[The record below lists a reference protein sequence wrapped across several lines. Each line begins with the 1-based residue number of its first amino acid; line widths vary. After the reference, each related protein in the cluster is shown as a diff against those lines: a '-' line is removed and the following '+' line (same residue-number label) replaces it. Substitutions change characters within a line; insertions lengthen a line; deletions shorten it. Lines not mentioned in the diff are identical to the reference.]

1 MSDLILCA
9 VDGSD
14 ATGRVLDTG
23 QWLATTLG
31 VRLVVLHATDGH
43 DGADETV
50 AAIRDHLGDASA
62 EVRVV
67 EGGAAERILSAAG
80 EENPELLVV
89 GSRGRGALRS
99 ALLGSVSHEVAARTR
114 SPVVVVPS
122 QEQRDSPGPGS
133 GSGSGS
139 GSDGSVVCGV
149 DGSDPSLAAVGLAR
163 RLAAR
168 LGLRLVIVHARQN
181 VRAAMTYPGARSS
194 TPPVTGQEDS
204 VAGLVDDLME
214 RAQQVAG
221 PGTTTIVEPGP
232 PAEVLESAAQREG
245 ARLIVIATRGAG
257 GVRAAILGSVA
268 TELAAHATRPVLV
281 LSEAAAATVAGGHP
295 TPSGA

>member
-1 MSDLILCA
+1 M
-9 VDGSD
+9 
-14 ATGRVLDTG
+14 
-23 QWLATTLG
+23 
-31 VRLVVLHATDGH
+31 HATDG
-43 DGADETV
+43 DAGTADTTV
-50 AAIRDHLGDASA
+50 AAIRARLGDASA
-62 EVRVV
+62 EVRLL
-67 EGGAAERILSAAG
+67 EGAPAQAILSAAG
-80 EENPELLVV
+80 NEDPELLVV

-122 QEQRDSPGPGS
+122 QPETDAPSPS
-133 GSGSGS
+133 S

-149 DGSDPSLAAVGLAR
+149 DGSDPSLAAVALAR
-163 RLAAR
+163 RLATR

-181 VRAAMTYPGARSS
+181 VRAAMAYPGARSS

-204 VAGLVDDLME
+204 VAGLVDRLME
-214 RAQQVAG
+214 RAQEVAG
-221 PGTTTIVEPGP
+221 PGTTAIVEPGP
-232 PAEVLESAAQREG
+232 PAEVLETAAQREG

-281 LSEAAAATVAGGHP
+281 LSEAAAATVADGHP
-295 TPSGA
+295 TLSRS

>member
-1 MSDLILCA
+1 MSDVIVCA
-9 VDGSD
+9 VDGSE

-23 QWLATTLG
+23 QWLATALG
-31 VRLVVLHATDGH
+31 ARLVVMHATDG
-43 DGADETV
+43 DAGAADETV
-50 AAIRDHLGDASA
+50 AAIRTHLGDASA
-62 EVRVV
+62 EVRLL
-67 EGGAAERILSAAG
+67 EGAPAQAILSAARD
-80 EENPELLVV
+80 EDPELLVV

-122 QEQRDSPGPGS
+122 QEEWNAPSPSPSS
-133 GSGSGS
+133 GSE
-139 GSDGSVVCGV
+139 GSVVCGV
-149 DGSDPSLAAVGLAR
+149 DGSDPSLAAVALAR
-163 RLAAR
+163 HLATR

-181 VRAAMTYPGARSS
+181 IRSAMAYPGARSS

-204 VAGLVDDLME
+204 VAGLVDRLME
-214 RAQQVAG
+214 RAQEVAG

-232 PAEVLESAAQREG
+232 PAEVLETTAQREG

-281 LSEAAAATVAGGHP
+281 LSEPAAAAVADGHP
-295 TPSGA
+295 TLSGS

>member
-1 MSDLILCA
+1 MSDVIVCA
-9 VDGSD
+9 VDGSE
-14 ATGRVLDTG
+14 ATGRVLNTG
-23 QWLATTLG
+23 QWLGTALG
-31 VRLVVLHATDGH
+31 DRLVVMHATDG
-43 DGADETV
+43 DAGTADETV
-50 AAIRDHLGDASA
+50 AAIRTHLADAPA
-62 EVRVV
+62 EVRLL
-67 EGGAAERILSAAG
+67 EGAPAQAILSAAG
-80 EENPELLVV
+80 DEDPELLVV

-122 QEQRDSPGPGS
+122 QAEWDAPSPS
-133 GSGSGS
+133 S

-149 DGSDPSLAAVGLAR
+149 DGSDPSLAAVALAR
-163 RLAAR
+163 RLATR
-168 LGLRLVIVHARQN
+168 IGLRLVIVHARQN
-181 VRAAMTYPGARSS
+181 VRAAMAYPGARSS

-204 VAGLVDDLME
+204 VAGLVDRLME
-214 RAQQVAG
+214 RAQEVAG

-281 LSEAAAATVAGGHP
+281 LSEAAAATVADGHP
-295 TPSGA
+295 TLSGS

>member
-23 QWLATTLG
+23 RWLATTLG
-31 VRLVVLHATDGH
+31 ARLVVMHVTDGQA
-43 DGADETV
+43 DAADETV
-50 AAIRDHLGDASA
+50 ATVRSHLGDASA

-67 EGGAAERILSAAG
+67 EGAPAQAILSAVG
-80 EENPELLVV
+80 EEDPELLVL

-122 QEQRDSPGPGS
+122 QEQWDSPSS
-133 GSGSGS
+133 GT
-139 GSDGSVVCGV
+139 GSVVCGV
-149 DGSDPSLAAVGLAR
+149 DGSDSSMAAVAVAR

-181 VRAAMTYPGARSS
+181 LRAAMTYPGARSS

-214 RAQQVAG
+214 RAQQAAG
-221 PGTTTIVEPGP
+221 TGAISIVEPGP
-232 PAEVLESAAQREG
+232 PAQVLEAAAQRES

-257 GVRAAILGSVA
+257 GVRAAIVGSVA
-268 TELAAHATRPVLV
+268 SELAAHAARPVVV
-281 LSEAAAATVAGGHP
+281 LSEAAAATVARDHP